1 MSGEAPKEETL
12 GYLLWDAT
20 RHFSREFA
28 RRIARHGLNFGQFP
42 FMRELW
48 AEDGLTQRELA
59 ERAGMRGPTVVAAV
73 QWLEAHGMVRRVKS
87 ADDRRKTHIFLT
99 RKGRDVFRR
108 VLPEIQFINTTITQG
123 FSKADDAALK
133 ALLGRLLNNI
143 RDSGLA

>member
-1 MSGEAPKEETL
+1 
-12 GYLLWDAT
+12 
-20 RHFSREFA
+20 
-28 RRIARHGLNFGQFP
+28 
-42 FMRELW
+42 
-48 AEDGLTQRELA
+48 
-59 ERAGMRGPTVVAAV
+59 
-73 QWLEAHGMVRRVKS
+73 MVRRVKS

-133 ALLGRLLNNI
+133 ALLGRLRNNI